1 MKTFSQFLIETTDPK
16 GPIKKY
22 MSPEEIAK
30 KHKISLKTLNSQLE
44 MGIKVE
50 SEHTG
55 SKKMARMIA
64 LQHLEELPDYY
75 SRLKKAEKIKE
86 ETASGDE
93 SLRDWFK
100 KSSGKDPKTG
110 KKVSGWKQIG
120 GPFAGAPCARQP
132 GQTSTPKCGSSKMAA
147 NLSDDEEDEAFER
160 KNRKDPNQPQK
171 SGAAK
176 PTNVKT
182 EETIIE
188 KKDAC
193 YHKVKSRYRVWPS
206 AYASGALVKCRKVG
220 ADSWGTKSES
230 TDALAYDWDGPI
242 YQGEKR
248 YCPNCQKMEYM
259 KECKYGPKYWLLYS
273 SAIEPTFPTIQ
284 ISSKR
289 YDPNKPHPANE
300 EVKCN
305 YSDNKIKNIREIYTR
320 IQSRGSTYTIIFN
333 WRGRSLSSQMFF
345 PQFTRPSKPQV
356 TYELRK
362 IYPGA
367 IVLTFNPAPK
377 DPTKPLLFTGELD
390 GSR

>member
-1 MKTFSQFLIETTDPK
+1 M
-16 GPIKKY
+16 
-22 MSPEEIAK
+22 
-30 KHKISLKTLNSQLE
+30 
-44 MGIKVE
+44 
-50 SEHTG
+50 EH
-55 SKKMARMIA
+55 
-64 LQHLEELPDYY
+64 
-75 SRLKKAEKIKE
+75 
-86 ETASGDE
+86 
-93 SLRDWFK
+93 
-100 KSSGKDPKTG
+100 
-110 KKVSGWKQIG
+110 
-120 GPFAGAPCARQP
+120 
-132 GQTSTPKCGSSKMAA
+132 
-147 NLSDDEEDEAFER
+147 
-160 KNRKDPNQPQK
+160 
-171 SGAAK
+171 
-176 PTNVKT
+176 
-182 EETIIE
+182 
-188 KKDAC
+188 
-193 YHKVKSRYRVWPS
+193 
-206 AYASGALVKCRKVG
+206 
-220 ADSWGTKSES
+220 
-230 TDALAYDWDGPI
+230 
-242 YQGEKR
+242 
-248 YCPNCQKMEYM
+248 M